1 MLTKQ
6 TYLCASDYDEP
17 YFDFHCL
24 PGGRAPADMSDWYT
38 VCGTPVINRAE
49 YVTVVASFVL
59 LCMYVY
65 VQLLAFSGLQPSA
78 QLAARKKR
86 Q

>member
-1 MLTKQ
+1 
-6 TYLCASDYDEP
+6 
-17 YFDFHCL
+17 
-24 PGGRAPADMSDWYT
+24 MSDWYT

-49 YVTVVASFVL
+49 YVTVVTSFVL